1 MRTWILIVVGWL
13 VLSPVLQAQADWEV
27 VIAHQRE
34 AVIRVEGTHNR
45 RATGKILNVDDA
57 VISIV
62 NNFGD
67 VARFQRADVRRVER
81 LIGDP
86 GAKTRGAQRG
96 FLYGALISAATTY
109 GIVMG
114 SGGAKLPIVYGV
126 LMGGGAA
133 LGALTTDSTADWVI
147 IYTR

>member
-1 MRTWILIVVGWL
+1 MRAWILIVIGWL

-114 SGGAKLPIVYGV
+114 
-126 LMGGGAA
+126 
-133 LGALTTDSTADWVI
+133 I
-147 IYTR
+147 IFPAPYVRGLR